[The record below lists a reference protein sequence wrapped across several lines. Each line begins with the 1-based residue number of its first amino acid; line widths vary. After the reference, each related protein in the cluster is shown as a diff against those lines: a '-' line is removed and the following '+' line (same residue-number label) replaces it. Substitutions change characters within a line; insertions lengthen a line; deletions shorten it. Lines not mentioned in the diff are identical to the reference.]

1 MIKASALIALFI
13 QALTE
18 KWGYIW
24 GTAGIMWTA
33 ALQKQK
39 VNYMVSKYGPDWKK
53 NADAKNDNYYSAA
66 VNGSKWI
73 DHKVADCSGLF
84 VWAFK
89 ILGLAIAHGSN
100 SIYDRYCTSD
110 KGKLTAEKRKAL
122 LPGTAVFTSNE
133 DPKTKQIKHGHIG
146 LYIGNGKVIE
156 ASGTI
161 AGVCIS
167 NITAG
172 KWTYYGRL
180 KRVDYSEYLDQAE
193 PAEPAEPATPAAPAG
208 TGNNYP
214 TVRKGDK
221 GEKVRE
227 LQTLLAAKGYNLG
240 KYGIDGDFGSATLS
254 AVKAF
259 QADHGLTADGIAG
272 PLTWAALIDDKT
284 PVYYTVII
292 PHQTES
298 GADEIIKKYPGSKK
312 EKE

>member
-1 MIKASALIALFI
+1 MINAIQLIALFVL
-13 QALTE
+13 ALDE

-24 GTAGIMWTA
+24 GTAGILWTEA
-33 ALQKQK
+33 RQKQK
-39 VNYMVSKYGPDWKK
+39 VDYMISKYGQNWQK
-53 NADAKNDNYYSAA
+53 NADAKKDNYYSAA
-66 VNGSKWI
+66 LNGSKWI
-73 DHKVADCSGLF
+73 GHTVADCSGLF
-84 VWAFK
+84 AWAFK
-89 ILGLAIAHGSN
+89 KLGRAIAHGSN

-122 LPGTAVFTSNE
+122 LPGTAVFTGDASA
-133 DPKTKQIKHGHIG
+133 HGHIG
-146 LYIGNGKVIE
+146 LYVGNGKVIE

-161 AGVCIS
+161 AGVCTS

-172 KWTYYGRL
+172 KWTYYGIL
-180 KRVDYSEYLDQAE
+180 KNVDYSEYIGNTDQPE
-193 PAEPAEPATPAAPAG
+193 PAAPTG
-208 TGNNYP
+208 TGNNFQ

-227 LQTLLAAKGYNLG
+227 LQTLLAAKGYDLG
-240 KYGIDGDFGSATLS
+240 KYGIDGDFGSATLA

-272 PLTWAALIDDKT
+272 PLTWAALTEDKT
-284 PVYYTVII
+284 PVLYTVII